1 MRLREIG
8 MGLGAVLALAVS
20 VAGVGYTIGRTP
32 EASTPTPNVATTT
45 AAVARGTVTQRL
57 RIAGT
62 YGYDGSY
69 SVVHQ
74 GNPGILTATAEPG
87 SKVERGAILY
97 RVADSPVRLLYGTI
111 PAYRDFAAGMADGP
125 DVRQLEQN
133 LVALGMD
140 PLGQVKV
147 DDHFTSATALAI
159 RRWEASWGVTAS
171 HRTGALRLGQV
182 VFLPSELRIG
192 QVMTAVGKAAMPDQP
207 VLAATSTA
215 RVVTAE
221 VTADRQNSVKVGDE
235 VMVTLPGMQPLKGK
249 VLRTGK
255 VATVADNGSGNG
267 NGNEPGRGPQSATIS
282 VVIGVT
288 VPEGAPDLDQAP
300 VQLSIVSQTKQNVLL
315 VPVAALLA
323 KPGGGYRVQLASGA
337 FVDVEPGLFDESTG
351 KVEVKGELKVGDQV
365 EVPVP

>member
-1 MRLREIG
+1 MRRVREIG
-8 MGLGAVLALAVS
+8 VGLTAALALAAS
-20 VAGVGYTIGRTP
+20 VAGVGYTIGKKP
-32 EASTPTPNVATTT
+32 ASDPPAAGVATTT
-45 AAVARGTVTQRL
+45 AAVTRGTVTQRL
-57 RIAGT
+57 RIGGT
-62 YGYDGSY
+62 YGYDGQY

-87 SKVERGAILY
+87 SKVERGGILY

-133 LVALGMD
+133 LVALGID
-140 PLGQVKV
+140 PLGQIKV

-159 RRWEASWGVTAS
+159 RRWEASWGMAAAR
-171 HRTGALRLGQV
+171 RTGTLRLGQI

-192 QVMTAVGKAAMPDQP
+192 QVMTGIGKAAMPDQP
-207 VLAATSTA
+207 VLAATSTS

-235 VMVTLPGMQPLKGK
+235 VTVTLPGMAPLKGK

-255 VATVADNGSGNG
+255 VATMPD
-267 NGNEPGRGPQSATIS
+267 NGNEGNGGGNGGRVQNATIN

-288 VPEGAPDLDQAP
+288 VPEGSPDLDQAP
-300 VQLSIVSQTKQNVLL
+300 VQLSIASQTRQNVLL
-315 VPVAALLA
+315 VPVSALLA
-323 KPGGGYRVQLASGA
+323 KPGGGYRVRLPSGA
-337 FVDVEPGLFDESTG
+337 YVDVEPGLFDESTG
-351 KVEVKGELKVGDQV
+351 KVEVKGDLKVGDLV